1 MFGLASVCRK
11 VNVRI
16 ILEGLGFSVLGVVLY
31 QFQTTILIF
40 VIPLVVLYKRQGY
53 RVGFFG
59 TLATFLG
66 ILLVKVIRG
75 SSGGGIHREDLL
87 VLDLTYPFAFLMG
100 IALTEGSFFPR
111 IPPYG
116 RIALVT
122 VVSGI
127 LGIPLIQYVLTDS
140 AFEAYLK
147 AQIETMMRGI
157 VEGKSALDIG
167 TMGAVSTGEILR
179 LSKLIFANT
188 YTLGYFL
195 TFLFNWVVGSRIGLR
210 SKGIYPVES
219 IVGNV
224 HLNEKLIWGFLLG
237 WFGVLLTLV
246 RPLGWVSIVFW
257 NIALLSTAL
266 YGMQGIDILRYY
278 IKKVQRLRL
287 VILLTIVLFLLIPGL
302 NILMMVGVPLLGVSE
317 IWIQYRRT
325 VEERSEK

>member
-1 MFGLASVCRK
+1 M
-11 VNVRI
+11 NVRI
-16 ILEGLGFSVLGVVLY
+16 VLEGIGFSVLGVVLY

-53 RVGFFG
+53 RVGVLG
-59 TLATFLG
+59 TLGTFVG

-75 SSGGGIHREDLL
+75 GSVGGTLREDLL
-87 VLDLTYPFAFLMG
+87 LLDLTYPFAFLLG
-100 IALTEGSFFPR
+100 LAVTEGSFFPR

-122 VVSGI
+122 VVSGV
-127 LGIPLIQYVLTDS
+127 LGIPLIRYVLTDP

-147 AQIETMMRGI
+147 AQIETMMRAM
-157 VEGKSALDIG
+157 VEGKTSLDLG
-167 TMGAVSTGEILR
+167 TMGMVSTGEILR
-179 LSKLIFANT
+179 LSKQIFANT

-195 TFLFNWVVGSRIGLR
+195 TFLFNWVVGARLGLR
-210 SKGIYPVES
+210 SKGIYPIES
-219 IVGNV
+219 VVGNV

-237 WFGVLLTLV
+237 WFGVLLSLL
-246 RPLGWVSIVFW
+246 RPLGWVSILFW
-257 NIALLSTAL
+257 NIALLSTVL

-278 IKKVQRLRL
+278 IKKVERLRI
-287 VILLTIVLFLLIPGL
+287 VILVTILLFVFIPGL

>member
-1 MFGLASVCRK
+1 MNG
-11 VNVRI
+11 RI
-16 ILEGLGFSVLGVVLY
+16 VLEGIGFSVLGVVLY

-53 RVGFFG
+53 RVGILG
-59 TLATFLG
+59 TLGTFLG
-66 ILLVKVIRG
+66 IFLVKVIRG
-75 SSGGGIHREDLL
+75 GSVGGTLREDLL
-87 VLDLTYPFAFLMG
+87 VLDLTYPFAFLLG
-100 IALTEGSFFPR
+100 IVLIEGSFFHR

-116 RIALVT
+116 RIAVVT
-122 VVSGI
+122 VISGV
-127 LGIPLIQYVLTDS
+127 LGIPLIRYVLTDPT
-140 AFEAYLK
+140 FEAYLK
-147 AQIETMMRGI
+147 AQIETMIRGM
-157 VEGKSALDIG
+157 VEGKTSLGLG

-219 IVGNV
+219 VVGKV
-224 HLNEKLIWGFLLG
+224 HLNERLIWGFLFG
-237 WFGVLLTLV
+237 WSGVFLSLL

-257 NIALLSTAL
+257 NIALLSTVL

-278 IKKVQRLRL
+278 IKKVERLRV
-287 VILLTIVLFLLIPGL
+287 VILVTILLFLFIPGL
-302 NILMMVGVPLLGVSE
+302 NILLMVGIPLLGVSE

-325 VEERSEK
+325 DEERSEK

>member
-1 MFGLASVCRK
+1 
-11 VNVRI
+11 VNGRI
-16 ILEGLGFSVLGVVLY
+16 VLEGIGFSVLGVVLY

-40 VIPLVVLYKRQGY
+40 VIPLVVLYKRQGV
-53 RVGFFG
+53 RVGILG
-59 TLATFLG
+59 TLGTFLG

-75 SSGGGIHREDLL
+75 GGAGGTLREDLL
-87 VLDLTYPFAFLMG
+87 LLDLTYPFAFLLG
-100 IALTEGSFFPR
+100 LALTEGSFFPR

-122 VVSGI
+122 VVSGV
-127 LGIPLIQYVLTDS
+127 LGIPLIRYVLTDP

-147 AQIETMMRGI
+147 AQIETMMRGM
-157 VEGKSALDIG
+157 VEGKTSLDLG
-167 TMGAVSTGEILR
+167 TMGTVSTREILR

-219 IVGNV
+219 VVGNV

-237 WFGVLLTLV
+237 WSGVLLSLL
-246 RPLGWVSIVFW
+246 RPLGSVGIVFW
-257 NIALLSTAL
+257 NIALLCTVL
-266 YGMQGIDILRYY
+266 YGMQGVDILRFY
-278 IKKVQRLRL
+278 IKKVERLRV
-287 VILLTIVLFLLIPGL
+287 VILVTILLFLFIPGL
-302 NILMMVGVPLLGVSE
+302 NILIMVGVPLLGVSE

-325 VEERSEK
+325 VEERSGK